1 MSYTDPFLL
10 SSSKARTV
18 FRLADTGRVRR
29 ATFTPDGLHYQILA
43 QDGKDYEIPEMAHPL
58 SYPSAM
64 LGSINLV
71 HWTEEFWP
79 KDVPPPNYDE
89 LDAARTVLY
98 EKKLPRAAIL
108 GVKGQEHLAVNRYG
122 QPFTLLRILLT
133 VTPEFADETELRVP
147 LQIPDKNVYN
157 DLGRWPLEEKKFPKD
172 RVDGY
177 GVFHSSRT
185 IPTGK
190 ATELCIFQELC
201 LHPDGDPVQTRDMDN
216 HIFGG
221 WQSLLAELEDYVG
234 CPRTCSG
241 RWYY

>member
-1 MSYTDPFLL
+1 ML
-10 SSSKARTV
+10 
-18 FRLADTGRVRR
+18 R
-29 ATFTPDGLHYQILA
+29 A
-43 QDGKDYEIPEMAHPL
+43 
-58 SYPSAM
+58 
-64 LGSINLV
+64 INLV

-79 KDVPPPNYDE
+79 KDLPAPNYDE
-89 LDAARTVLY
+89 LDTARTALY

-122 QPFTLLRILLT
+122 HAFTLLRILLT
-133 VTPEFADETELRVP
+133 VTPEFADEAELRVP
-147 LQIPDKNVYN
+147 LQIPDTNVYT
-157 DLGRWPLEEKKFPKD
+157 DLGRWPLEEKFPKD

-177 GVFHSSRT
+177 GVFHAGRN

-201 LHPDGDPVQTRDMDN
+201 LHPDGDPVRTRDIDN